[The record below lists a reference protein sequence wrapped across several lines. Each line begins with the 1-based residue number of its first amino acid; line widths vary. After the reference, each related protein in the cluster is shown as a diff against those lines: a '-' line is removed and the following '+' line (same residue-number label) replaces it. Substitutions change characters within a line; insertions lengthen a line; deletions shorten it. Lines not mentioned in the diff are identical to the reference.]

1 MNANAIPATRFLLG
15 RIVATSNA
23 LSRIAQEDILFGIQ
37 RHQVGDW
44 GELRNEDIEEN
55 EGSLHDGGRLL
66 SVFYSVTGVKFYIIT
81 EADRSVTTVLLPE
94 DY

>member
-1 MNANAIPATRFLLG
+1 MNANAVHAIKFLLG

-23 LSRIAQEDILFGIQ
+23 LCRIAQEDILLGIQ

-44 GELRNEDIEEN
+44 GELGNEDIEEN
-55 EGSLHDGGRLL
+55 ERSLHDGGRLV
-66 SVFYSVTGVKFYIIT
+66 SAYYSVAGVKFYIIT